1 MLRERNALLVI
12 IHRGLDIALTVIAFV
27 STYFI
32 KRYLPPPLGGLVT
45 EPNYYVVLL
54 LIIIIWYFTF
64 RLGNLYASYR
74 KQTLERIL
82 WQMIKAVL
90 IGMSILLICLYLLKI
105 KDVSRLLLGLFCLF
119 DIVLLGFSK
128 SFIYKM
134 LTSYRVKGFNYRNIL
149 IFGSKKRALDI
160 IETIEQHAY
169 SGYRVLGCL
178 EVDKTL
184 VGRELKKGVRVIGLI
199 ENVRDVLKNEI
210 VDEIIVAM
218 PMRIINEP
226 RQAMIAAEELGVPI
240 RIVPDWQIDKL
251 LYKPK
256 IAKLIFEDFFG
267 YATLAM
273 ATTSHHKDKLL
284 IKYLIDYVFA
294 GILSTLLLPGLAVI
308 AVAIKIFSPGPV
320 FYKHQRSGLNGRKF
334 VLYKFR
340 TMTTDAEVKLRQL
353 ADLNESD
360 GPVFKIKND
369 PRIIPYVGTFLRKT
383 SLDELPQMINVLRG
397 QMSLVGPRPPIPAE
411 VEQYNDWQRRRLS
424 MKPGL
429 TCIWQTTPRRNE
441 ISFNDWMKM
450 DLEYIDNWSLSL
462 DFRIL
467 FKTLAVVLLG
477 WGR

>member
-1 MLRERNALLVI
+1 MLREESVLLVR
-12 IHRGLDIALTVIAFV
+12 IHQLLDICLTVSAFIAA
-27 STYFI
+27 YFL
-32 KRYLPPPLGGLVT
+32 KRYLPAPFGGLIT

-54 LIIIIWYFTF
+54 LIIIIWYITF
-64 RLGNLYASYR
+64 RLGNLYESYR

-119 DIVLLGFSK
+119 DIVLLGLSK
-128 SFIYKM
+128 SFTYKI
-134 LTSYRVKGFNYRNIL
+134 LASYRNKGFNYRNIL

-160 IETIEQHAY
+160 IGTIEQHAY

-178 EVDKTL
+178 DVDNAL
-184 VGRELKKGVRVIGLI
+184 VGKELKKGIRVIGLI
-199 ENVRDVLKNEI
+199 ENLRDVLKNEI
-210 VDEIIVAM
+210 VDEIIIAM
-218 PMRIINEP
+218 PMRIIDEP
-226 RQAMIAAEELGVPI
+226 HQAMIAAEELGIPI

-256 IAKLIFEDFFG
+256 IAKVTFEEFLG
-267 YATLAM
+267 YPTMAM
-273 ATTSHHKDKLL
+273 ATTSPLKDKLL

-294 GILSTLLLPGLAVI
+294 GILTILLLPVFAVI
-308 AVAIKIFSPGPV
+308 AAAIKIFSTGPV
-320 FYKHQRSGLNGRKF
+320 FYRQQRSGLNGRKF

-340 TMTTDAEVKLRQL
+340 TMTIDAEGKHRQL
-353 ADLNESD
+353 SALNESD

-369 PRIIPYVGTFLRKT
+369 PRIIPYIGTFLRKT
-383 SLDELPQMINVLRG
+383 SLDELPQLINILRG
-397 QMSLVGPRPPIPAE
+397 EMSLVGPRPPIPAE

-450 DLEYIDNWSLSL
+450 DLEYIDNWSLNL

-467 FKTLAVVLLG
+467 LKTLVVVLLG